1 VVATARPE
9 LLTRRP
15 GWGGATP
22 GSAVVALPALS
33 EKDTAELVGGLLDQ
47 ARLPAELQRALLARA
62 GGNPLYAEEYVRMLA
77 DQGLL
82 WQAGSGWRLDHAAQ
96 LPPPATVHGI
106 IAARLDALPAQDK
119 ALLQD
124 AAVLGEIGW
133 LGGLAALTKLDR
145 ARLEARLRDLER
157 RELVRRERRS
167 RVAGER
173 QYAFRHVLV
182 RDVAYG
188 QLPRMARAE
197 RHRRAARWLQALS
210 PDRAED
216 RAELLAHHWQAALRY
231 AQAAG
236 QDTSALVEPARLALG
251 DAGDRALELNA
262 FAAAKRWYAAALEQ
276 WPVGDR
282 RRARLLLQFGRAR
295 YWADQAGDELLA
307 EARDLL
313 LAQGDR
319 EGAAEA
325 EAMLGLLLWKHG
337 HGERAMAHRRQAVA
351 LLDGA
356 APSPAKAA
364 VLASLTAALA
374 GGGHSAEAI
383 ETGRQALAMAEAL
396 GLDQQQA
403 RTLNYLGW
411 ARIDSGDAG
420 GIGDLERAVAVA
432 VRANLPD
439 TVTVYGNL
447 ANAVIGAGDLTRG
460 FELQAKALEAAERFG
475 LASDLRTSR
484 WEQISQDYWQGR
496 WDAAMET
503 ADQLLAAADA
513 GSEHF
518 MERAGRQMRG
528 LVRLARGDLPGALAD
543 AARAVS
549 LAAKLE
555 DVEAVPP
562 ALAFRAR
569 ALLANGQVDEAAA
582 VADEL
587 LAELAGRGAFPTNP
601 DWSGD
606 LAIVLRALGRSAEL
620 TRLAAAAIP
629 TPWLAAAAAAAK
641 GDYGRAAELYA
652 DIGSLPDEAHARLR
666 AGGQLLEAG
675 RRTEGTAQVE
685 RALGFYRQVG
695 ASAYLRE
702 AEALLAV
709 AASP

>member
-1 VVATARPE
+1 
-9 LLTRRP
+9 
-15 GWGGATP
+15 
-22 GSAVVALPALS
+22 
-33 EKDTAELVGGLLDQ
+33 
-47 ARLPAELQRALLARA
+47 
-62 GGNPLYAEEYVRMLA
+62 
-77 DQGLL
+77 
-82 WQAGSGWRLDHAAQ
+82 
-96 LPPPATVHGI
+96 
-106 IAARLDALPAQDK
+106 
-119 ALLQD
+119 
-124 AAVLGEIGW
+124 
-133 LGGLAALTKLDR
+133 
-145 ARLEARLRDLER
+145 
-157 RELVRRERRS
+157 
-167 RVAGER
+167 
-173 QYAFRHVLV
+173 
-182 RDVAYG
+182 
-188 QLPRMARAE
+188 
-197 RHRRAARWLQALS
+197 
-210 PDRAED
+210 
-216 RAELLAHHWQAALRY
+216 
-231 AQAAG
+231 
-236 QDTSALVEPARLALG
+236 
-251 DAGDRALELNA
+251 
-262 FAAAKRWYAAALEQ
+262 
-276 WPVGDR
+276 
-282 RRARLLLQFGRAR
+282 
-295 YWADQAGDELLA
+295 
-307 EARDLL
+307 
-313 LAQGDR
+313 
-319 EGAAEA
+319 
-325 EAMLGLLLWKHG
+325 
-337 HGERAMAHRRQAVA
+337 
-351 LLDGA
+351 
-356 APSPAKAA
+356 
-364 VLASLTAALA
+364 
-374 GGGHSAEAI
+374 
-383 ETGRQALAMAEAL
+383 
-396 GLDQQQA
+396 
-403 RTLNYLGW
+403 
-411 ARIDSGDAG
+411 
-420 GIGDLERAVAVA
+420 

-484 WEQISQDYWQGR
+484 WEQISQDYWQGH
-496 WDAAMET
+496 WDTAMET

-549 LAAKLE
+549 LATRLE

-582 VADEL
+582 VAADL

-620 TRLAAAAIP
+620 TRLAAAA
-629 TPWLAAAAAAAK
+629 K

-675 RRTEGTAQVE
+675 RRAEGTAQVE